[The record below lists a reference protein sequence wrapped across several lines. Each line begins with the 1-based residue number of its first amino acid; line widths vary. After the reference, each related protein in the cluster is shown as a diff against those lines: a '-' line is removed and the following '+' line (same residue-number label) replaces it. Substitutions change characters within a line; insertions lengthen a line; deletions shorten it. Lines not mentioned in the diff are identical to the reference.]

1 MRVFVSD
8 LVNVQCHI
16 VVYQATDEIRIIHHF
31 EPFIDAFQGSFKI
44 QFSYWIDIQLLIK
57 NMVVLSVL
65 DKKINILVSCI
76 AVMLTGLVHSYT
88 NPNKNTIYTKF
99 SRANTAL

>member
-1 MRVFVSD
+1 MRVVVSD

-16 VVYQATDEIRIIHHF
+16 VVYQATDEIRIIHRF
-31 EPFIDAFQGSFKI
+31 KPFIDAFQEPFKI
-44 QFSYWIDIQLLIK
+44 QFFYWIGIQLLIR

-76 AVMLTGLVHSYT
+76 AAMLTGLVHSYT
-88 NPNKNTIYTKF
+88 NPNKNTILNF
-99 SRANTAL
+99 